1 MDFPKATRPA
11 AEADLHPGGRMAA
24 VAWIILLVATQQTI
38 TNLVRSGRKQ
48 R

>member
-1 MDFPKATRPA
+1 MRYPTGRGSDRVS
-11 AEADLHPGGRMAA
+11 GRMEM